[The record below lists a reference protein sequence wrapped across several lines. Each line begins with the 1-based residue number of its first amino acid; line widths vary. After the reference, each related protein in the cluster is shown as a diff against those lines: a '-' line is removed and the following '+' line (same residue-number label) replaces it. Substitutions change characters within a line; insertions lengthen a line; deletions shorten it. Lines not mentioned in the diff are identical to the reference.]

1 MDPVI
6 AGATVYFESNGGS
19 DVETITGVK
28 SGTKITKPEDPEK
41 EGFVFAGWFWEEEF
55 ETEFDFDNDTITWN
69 ETTLYAKWEPV
80 SYNIISVKGLSGK
93 AEKEWTKGGKAG
105 VVITVKNNGEEDSF
119 DHFVG
124 VKLDG
129 KELVKDKD
137 YTVEKGSTI
146 VTLKP
151 ETLENLDLG
160 EHTVTVLF
168 DNGEVN
174 TTLTVLAANSQGA
187 TSPQTGDNSH
197 FGLWIA
203 LMMFSLLGIAATLL
217 YGRKKRVF
225 GK

>member
-1 MDPVI
+1 MTASLP
-6 AGATVYFESNGGS
+6 AALPTVTVTGEVNGGEIQYALGKDAENAPEEGWS
-19 DVETITGVK
+19 AEIPAQTNA
-28 SGTKITKPEDPEK
+28 GTYYVWYKVVGDENHNDTKPACVE
-41 EGFVFAGWFWEEEF
+41 V
-55 ETEFDFDNDTITWN
+55 TIVPD
-69 ETTLYAKWEPV
+69 YAV
-80 SYNIISVKGLSGK
+80 SSVTGLSGANNNQWVK
-93 AEKEWTKGGKAG
+93 GTKDG
-105 VVITVKNNGEEDSF
+105 VVITVKISGEDDSF
-119 DHFVG
+119 DHFIG

-129 KELVKDKD
+129 KDLVKDED

-151 ETLENLDLG
+151 ETLEKLDLG

-174 TTLTVLAANSQGA
+174 TTLTVLAANSQGT

-197 FGLWIA
+197 MGLWIA